1 MHTVAN
7 ESTIDMPATQLDR
20 ILENSRRLEGQR
32 LATAVPKS
40 CYNINVW
47 RGMAGFF
54 SSVAVWGGGIYL
66 ISISSH
72 WLLWIPLGLLSGL
85 GGWGLHCIAHECG
98 HASFS
103 KSRWFNSVIGHLSL
117 VPMLYPFN
125 GWKHIHDMH
134 HANTNSL
141 EKDTDWRP
149 VTRGIFKKLSLADKA
164 VYFGTRSLFFWLGTA
179 HYQFKSGFRTD
190 IFPKKSVRREVLR
203 SLGFIAVVAAVS
215 VTLVVMHAGW
225 IGVLKYIVV
234 PWIGMHAWFSA
245 TTLMH
250 HTSEEIPF
258 LKSGDWTVNASKLLM
273 TTDYRYPKLL
283 HFLTHNITIHTAHHV
298 APKVPFY
305 RLFDA
310 QRSIKESYPG
320 MLRERPF
327 AWKDLY
333 AAVSRCHLYHYESG
347 FYEPFAGSAKTRA

>member
-1 MHTVAN
+1 MQAISNVLA
-7 ESTIDMPATQLDR
+7 IDIPTTRLDA

-40 CYNINVW
+40 CYAINVW
-47 RGMAGFF
+47 RGLAGFF
-54 SSVAVWGGGIYL
+54 ASVAVWGGGIYL
-66 ISISSH
+66 ISIAPH
-72 WLLWIPLGLLSGL
+72 WSLWIPLSLVSGL

-103 KSRWFNSVIGHLSL
+103 KSRLFNSIIGHISL

-149 VTRGIFKKLSLADKA
+149 VTRGIFRKLSIVDKA
-164 VYFGTRSLFFWLGTA
+164 IYFGTRSIFFWLGTA
-179 HYQFKSGFRTD
+179 HYQFKSGFRTN
-190 IFPKKSVRREVLR
+190 IFPKRSVRMEVIR
-203 SLGFIAVVAAVS
+203 SFAFIAIVVAAAVPM
-215 VTLVVMHAGW
+215 VYIHAGW
-225 IGVLKYIVV
+225 MGLFKYIAL
-234 PWIGMHAWFSA
+234 PWMGMHAWFSA

-258 LKSGDWTVNASKLLM
+258 LKSGDWNVNASKLLM
-273 TTDYRYPKLL
+273 TTDYKYPKWL

-310 QRSIKESYPG
+310 QKSIKQAYPG
-320 MLRERPF
+320 MLREKPF

-333 AAVSRCHLYHYESG
+333 VAVTRCHLYDYDSG
-347 FYEPFAGSAKTRA
+347 FYEPFAGSAKPRG